1 MTEERAK
8 SRLLGLGTLLVLA
21 CVLCACGARAPTAAA
36 TAAPRA
42 LPAATRPSATST
54 ATETRLPSATV
65 TKPASLTPTAQPT
78 PSPLPGEV
86 TDLVSPLLVD
96 GAQGRLYLRGLVDG
110 RPQVLA
116 LAAGDG
122 HLLAAYGLTGTMAL
136 DGEHG
141 WLYVDQGEAG
151 LAVLDAAT
159 GALKVHIALP
169 AQEPWVEPPPPLAD
183 ASSGRALAF
192 RGNTVYWVDALQG
205 KITDSF
211 ATDVRSSLGSCGTYT
226 GTLPIQAAAMDTV
239 SHTLYLEYL
248 TYVCTPWF
256 SHSVVFYDLITWQ
269 ELGRREGAGGSA
281 RFLAADGFL
290 YGSSWNRMGSG
301 SRWALRD
308 GQALAASSEWRNGY
322 AVLCLDTKRQRLY
335 EHAGGMLRVLEAQSM
350 ELQMV
355 VPAPVEGLLVGCDPA
370 TDQLYFLNQGR
381 LLRWPGTGVQ
391 PPQPQSLVAA
401 APPTTPLRSLMM
413 APDGEGTTWFGLW
426 ESEQQ
431 DMQCWAFNQ
440 NRGRLLLSM
449 DAGRTWGQPV
459 GGLADACGYVATF
472 AVSPDYAHDHT
483 MLAGL
488 PGLGVWRSTDGGRLW
503 QPSSRGLTSMGVK
516 QIILPAGFA
525 QHHTAFAQ
533 TLPFDEW
540 FRSTD
545 GGRTW
550 APLQVKLTLIVP
562 SPEFETDGT
571 LLGMHISFEDDPNAP
586 QNELLVSNDLGSNW
600 KHAGELG
607 AARRAEVLSLA
618 PAFAKWRVVF
628 LHAENGVLY
637 RSENAGGQWAPVLSA
652 APPVGDAFRSSSR
665 LLYAGSEERRVLFFL
680 DSSGDVSNNP
690 PRPLG
695 TIYRSNDGGLTWQ
708 TVELPAGVVPTALAL
723 SPDFERDGLLY
734 VGTADGRVVTVKQGG
749 Q

>member
-1 MTEERAK
+1 MTEERAT
-8 SRLLGLGTLLVLA
+8 SGLLGLGTLLVLA
-21 CVLCACGARAPTAAA
+21 CVLCACGARARTATPTAAP
-36 TAAPRA
+36 TAP
-42 LPAATRPSATST
+42 PVATRPSATST
-54 ATETRLPSATV
+54 ATAALLPSATV
-65 TKPASLTPTAQPT
+65 TVPASPIPTAQPT

-96 GAQGRLYLRGLVDG
+96 SARGRLYLRGLVDG
-110 RPQVLA
+110 RPQALA

-122 HLLAAYGLTGTMAL
+122 HLLAAYGITGTMAL
-136 DGEHG
+136 DGAHG

-169 AQEPWVEPPPPLAD
+169 AQEPWAEPPPPLAD
-183 ASSGRALAF
+183 PSSGRALAF
-192 RGNTVYWVDALQG
+192 RGNSVYWVDALQG

-211 ATDVRSSLGSCGTYT
+211 ATDVRSAPGSCGTYA
-226 GTLPIQAAAMDTV
+226 GPLPIQAAALDAIT
-239 SHTLYLEYL
+239 HTLYLEYL

-256 SHSVVFYDLITWQ
+256 SHSVVSYDLITWQ
-269 ELGRREGAGGSA
+269 EVGRREGAGGSA

-290 YGSSWNRMGSG
+290 YGSSWDRMGSG
-301 SRWALRD
+301 SRWAMHAL
-308 GQALAASSEWRNGY
+308 QAVASSSEWRDGY
-322 AVLCLDTKRQRLY
+322 ARLCLDTKRQRLY
-335 EHAGGMLRVLEAQSM
+335 ESAGRMLRVLGAQSM
-350 ELQMV
+350 ELQMA
-355 VPAPVEGLLVGCDPA
+355 VPAPVQGLLVGCDPA
-370 TDQLYFLNQGR
+370 TDQLYFLDEGR
-381 LLRWPGTGVQ
+381 LLRSPGSAVQ
-391 PPQPQSLVAA
+391 PAQPQSLVAS
-401 APPTTPLRSLMM
+401 APPTTSLRSLIM

-440 NRGRLLLSM
+440 NRGRLLLST

-459 GGLADACGYVATF
+459 GGLADACGYVTTF
-472 AVSPDYAHDHT
+472 AVSPDYAQDHT

-525 QHHTAFAQ
+525 QHRTAFAQ

-540 FRSTD
+540 FRSPD

-571 LLGMHISFEDDPNAP
+571 LLGMYISFEDDPNAP
-586 QNELLVSNDLGSNW
+586 QNELLVSDDRGSIW
-600 KHAGELG
+600 RHAGELG

-618 PAFAKWRVVF
+618 PAFAKWHGVF
-628 LHAENGVLY
+628 LQAENGVLY
-637 RSENAGGQWAPVLSA
+637 RSENGGVQWSPVLSA
-652 APPVGDAFRSSSR
+652 APPVGDAYRSSPR

-680 DSSGDVSNNP
+680 DSSGDVSKNP

-695 TIYRSNDGGLTWQ
+695 TIYRSNNGGLTWQ
-708 TVELPAGVVPTALAL
+708 TVELPAGVVPTALWL

-749 Q
+749 